1 MKINNIIYKGTL
13 LAASVAMLVSC
24 SDFLDTM
31 PDNRTTMDEPSKIAG
46 LLVTAY
52 PQTSNVLINELMS
65 DNMDYMGPR
74 NSLGDREGDQ
84 MFFWQEDKIN
94 GNDSPD
100 HIWSRHYN
108 CIEQANQALA
118 SIEELGGAKTEE
130 LQNTKGEALL
140 LRAYNSFLLVN
151 EFSMAYNSKT
161 SDKDMG
167 IYYSTSPESLT
178 EIQTQTNRGTVASV
192 YEMIAKDI
200 EAGIPLINDNYKVPK
215 YHFNK
220 KAAYAFATR
229 FYLYYEKWD
238 KAKEYA
244 DKLLG
249 SNPGA
254 YLRDYRALQA
264 IPLSTSD
271 QAVKIAEAYCNASL
285 DCNLLIQTSV
295 SNAGFALG
303 PWVYYKRYS
312 HTNYL
317 SETECIKS
325 DNIWGGTNT
334 IIWRPFTVNQGEANF
349 ALKMCLPLEFE
360 VTNQAAGTGYRRALN
375 VSFSMGE
382 ALLNRAEAE
391 IMLGQNDAACADM
404 TIWMKN
410 YFNTTKTLTPTSV
423 KTFFEGVRYAYD
435 DTDKLV
441 PSMKKHLHPRFTID
455 KEGSV
460 QEALLQCVLN
470 LRRVETLH
478 QGLRWFDIKRYNIE
492 IPRRLIGSD
501 GKPSKNL
508 DWLKKDDPRQAVQ
521 IPQSAHEAGVALNP
535 RNN

>member
-1 MKINNIIYKGTL
+1 MFYYDGVYKANEA
-13 LAASVAMLVSC
+13 LAA
-24 SDFLDTM
+24 
-31 PDNRTTMDEPSKIAG
+31 
-46 LLVTAY
+46 
-52 PQTSNVLINELMS
+52 
-65 DNMDYMGPR
+65 
-74 NSLGDREGDQ
+74 
-84 MFFWQEDKIN
+84 
-94 GNDSPD
+94 
-100 HIWSRHYN
+100 
-108 CIEQANQALA
+108 IEKQ
-118 SIEELGGAKTEE
+118 GGAKNEQ
-130 LQNTKGEALL
+130 LSNSKGEALL
-140 LRAYNSFLLVN
+140 LRAYNHFILSN
-151 EFSMAYNSKT
+151 EFCRPYNGKT
-161 SDKDMG
+161 SQTDPGLYYATG
-167 IYYSTSPESLT
+167 IADFTAAAEQS
-178 EIQTQTNRGTVASV
+178 NRGTVADF
-192 YEMIAKDI
+192 YAKIAADI
-200 EAGIPLINDNYKVPK
+200 EAGIPLINDTYEVPK

-220 KAAYAFATR
+220 QAAYAFATR

-349 ALKMCLPLEFE
+349 ALKMCLPFEFE
-360 VTNQAAGTGYRRALN
+360 VTNQATGTGYRRALN

-492 IPRRLIGSD
+492 MRIEPVTVRSIYFFA
-501 GKPSKNL
+501 
-508 DWLKKDDPRQAVQ
+508 KKV
-521 IPQSAHEAGVALNP
+521 SAEP
-535 RNN
+535 F

>member
-249 SNPGA
+249 STPGA

-349 ALKMCLPLEFE
+349 ALKMCLPFEFE
-360 VTNQAAGTGYRRALN
+360 VTNQATGTGYRRALN

-423 KTFFEGVRYAYD
+423 ETFFKGVPYAYA

-455 KEGSV
+455 EEGSV